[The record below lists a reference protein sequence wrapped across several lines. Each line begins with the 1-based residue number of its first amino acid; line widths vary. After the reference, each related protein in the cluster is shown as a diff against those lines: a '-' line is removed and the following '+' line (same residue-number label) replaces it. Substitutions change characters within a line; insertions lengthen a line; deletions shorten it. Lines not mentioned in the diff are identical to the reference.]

1 MREQSGTSWGRA
13 IEVMEGQRRNPW
25 VAALLSVVLPGLG
38 QVYNGRAKKGVLL
51 FCLFLVVV
59 SGSLVIMT
67 EYPRAPLN
75 IAIPLSTF
83 IATFLYIL
91 VDAMITAKRLGSL
104 YRPRAYNKWYVY
116 LAAIA
121 LVAWVLQPIVR
132 DGAVQAFKISRGG
145 MADTLVAGDHVLV
158 DRFTY
163 GLWIPPVGMWVFESR
178 PPERGDII
186 VFRDPADESRR
197 FIKRVVGIPGDVVEI
212 RTKQVYINGEPLEEP
227 YALYTDPASSSP
239 SRAPQG
245 FYGPA
250 TIPKDKLFVLGD
262 NRDHSQDSRF
272 WGFLARQEIVGRA
285 RRIYWSWD
293 TVTQRVRWERIGQT
307 IR

>member
-1 MREQSGTSWGRA
+1 
-13 IEVMEGQRRNPW
+13 MEGQRRNPW

-75 IAIPLSTF
+75 IAIPLFTF

-91 VDAMITAKRLGSL
+91 VDAMITAKRFGSL

-121 LVAWVLQPIVR
+121 LMAWVLQPIVR

-163 GLWIPPVGMWVFESR
+163 GLWIPRSRMWVFESR
-178 PPERGDII
+178 LPERGDII

-197 FIKRVVGIPGDVVEI
+197 FIKRVVGLPGDVVEI
-212 RTKQVYINGEPLEEP
+212 QSKQVYINGEPLEEP
-227 YALYTDPASSSP
+227 YALYTEPASSSA
-239 SRAPQG
+239 SRAPQDS
-245 FYGPA
+245 YGPA
-250 TIPKDKLFVLGD
+250 TIPQDKLFVLGD
-262 NRDHSQDSRF
+262 NRDDSQDSRL
-272 WGFLARQEIVGRA
+272 WGFLDRQEIVGRA

-293 TVTQRVRWERIGQT
+293 TATQRVRWERIGQT